1 MRNWSKSA
9 MQEKSPSEEQVR
21 EFVIASH
28 GNIEKV
34 KQMLAENPS
43 LLTAGYQWNENDNET
58 PIQAAAQ
65 VGNKPIAEYLL
76 ERGAPL
82 DICTAAMLG
91 RRGEIQSRL
100 DANPELVKATGAHGV
115 PLLPHAVWSNDQ
127 DLVRL
132 LFERGATSAPSLA
145 LHNAI
150 LKGNHDIVQ
159 WLLDNTSPDINAK
172 DYRGKTPL
180 SVAVERKE
188 DSIAELL
195 RNRGAAESI

>member
-1 MRNWSKSA
+1 
-9 MQEKSPSEEQVR
+9 MQQKSPSIEQVR

-28 GNIEKV
+28 GNLDKL

-91 RRGEIQSRL
+91 RREEVQSRL
-100 DANPELVKATGAHGV
+100 DANPIQVKATGAHGI
-115 PLLPHAVWSNDQ
+115 PLLPHAVWSDDQ
-127 DLVRL
+127 ELVRL

-150 LKGNHDIVQ
+150 LKGNYDLVH
-159 WLLDNTSPDINAK
+159 WLLDSASPDINAK

-180 SVAVERKE
+180 AVAVERKQE
-188 DSIAELL
+188 KIARLL
-195 RNRGAAESI
+195 LDRGATE

>member
-1 MRNWSKSA
+1 
-9 MQEKSPSEEQVR
+9 MQEKSPSIEQVR

-28 GNIEKV
+28 GNFEKV

-43 LLTAGYQWNENDNET
+43 LLTTGYQWNESDNET

-65 VGNKPIAEYLL
+65 VGNKPIAEYLI

-91 RRGEIQSRL
+91 RRQEVQSRL
-100 DANPELVKATGAHGV
+100 DANPIQVKATGAHGI
-115 PLLPHAVWSNDQ
+115 PLLPHAVWSDDQ
-127 DLVRL
+127 DLVQF
-132 LFERGATSAPSLA
+132 LFERGATTAPSLA

-150 LKGNHDIVQ
+150 LKGNYDLVQ
-159 WLLDNTSPDINAK
+159 WLLDNASPEINAK

-180 SVAVERKE
+180 AVAVERKQE
-188 DSIAELL
+188 GIAKLL
-195 RNRGAAESI
+195 RDRGAAESS

>member
-1 MRNWSKSA
+1 
-9 MQEKSPSEEQVR
+9 MQEKSPSIEQVR

-28 GNIEKV
+28 GNLEKV

-43 LLTAGYQWNENDNET
+43 LLTTGYQWNENDNET

-76 ERGAPL
+76 ERGAPV

-91 RRGEIQSRL
+91 RREEVQSRL
-100 DANPELVKATGAHGV
+100 DANPIQVKATGAHGI
-115 PLLPHAVWSNDQ
+115 PLLPHAVWSEDQ
-127 DLVRL
+127 ELVRL
-132 LFERGATSAPSLA
+132 LFERGATTAPSLA

-150 LKGNHDIVQ
+150 LKGNYDIVQ
-159 WLLDNTSPDINAK
+159 WMLDNASPDINAK

-180 SVAVERKE
+180 AVAVERKQ
-188 DSIAELL
+188 DRIAGLL
-195 RNRGAAESI
+195 RARGATESV